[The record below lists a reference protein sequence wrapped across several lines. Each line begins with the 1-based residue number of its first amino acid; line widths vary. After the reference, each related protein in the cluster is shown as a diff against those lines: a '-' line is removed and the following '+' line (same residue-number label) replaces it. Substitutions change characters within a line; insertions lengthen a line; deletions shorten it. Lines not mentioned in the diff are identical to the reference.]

1 MVSKNIRKQNKVK
14 QSKKNNKKLKGG
26 YKSTNNKSLKKN
38 NNKVMKGGNP
48 TKKHKVRKLL
58 KGGNPDNHKKQKKLS
73 TKEKQQIHKLNS
85 KLIEAYTNLET
96 IKDINGNFIHMG
108 ELTFLVKKKMDTYE
122 KIRFI
127 NDWIQDIENKKIRF
141 LTPNEIDDSNYEN
154 EDDEP
159 EVYEDKPIDWGT
171 PPKTTTLTPPREPGI
186 FNPLENN

>member
-26 YKSTNNKSLKKN
+26 SKSTNNKSLKKN
-38 NNKVMKGGNP
+38 NNKVMKGGKN
-48 TKKHKVRKLL
+48 KKHKVRKLL
-58 KGGNPDNHKKQKKLS
+58 KGGNPTKKQKTQQQK
-73 TKEKQQIHKLNS
+73 QIHKLNS
-85 KLIEAYTNLET
+85 ELIEAYTNLET
-96 IKDINGNFIHMG
+96 IEDINGNRIHMD

-141 LTPNEIDDSNYEN
+141 LTTNEIEDSNYEN

-159 EVYEDKPIDWGT
+159 EVYEDEPIDWGT
-171 PPKTTTLTPPREPGI
+171 PPKTTTPPTRT
-186 FNPLENN
+186 